1 MDDEAMGMALLI
13 FAITFMIVAIVLSLG
28 FVARTSPLQQ
38 CIKAGYEWR
47 GGDCVMGVDH
57 D

>member
-1 MDDEAMGMALLI
+1 MDDEALGMALVI
-13 FAITFMIVAIVLSLG
+13 FAITFMSVAIVLSFG

-47 GGDCVMGVDH
+47 GGDCIMGVDY